1 MQIKMQDN
9 FNKAKVIV
17 ICGPTASGKTA
28 LSIEVAKKINGE
40 IISCDSMQIYK
51 DMNIGTAK
59 PTKEEMGEIKHYL
72 IDYVLPTERYS
83 VAEYKKD
90 AKKAIKEVI
99 EKGKTPIIVGGTG
112 LYLDSLI
119 YEIEYPEIKFDEEY
133 RKKLEKEVE
142 EEGLEKLYEKAKKI
156 DPIAI
161 QKISKTDKKRIQ
173 RVLEIYHATGKTKTE
188 QEIISRQKEPEYA
201 YKVYGLLWDRQKLYD
216 RINLRVD
223 IMIEQGLIE
232 EVKTIL
238 KKYSEFPTAM
248 QGLGYKEVVQYLN
261 KEITKEEMIEKIK
274 QETRRYAK
282 RQMTWF
288 RKNKQTIWLNAE
300 DKQNNINII
309 SEGIS

>member
-1 MQIKMQDN
+1 MQDN

-112 LYLDSLI
+112 LYVDRLI